1 MKLLSIDSSTPLLS
15 VALLDQHHTL
25 FEQFKEH
32 SPPAPNP
39 LLTMVDQV
47 LSKSGTTLKD
57 ISGYVL
63 TIGPGSFTGLRVGLS
78 LVKGFVLAT
87 EKPAIGVSSL
97 KAWAQISA
105 NKTSRV
111 CSILDARKGEV
122 YYALFQNSE
131 DGLTPLGSEEVLSPN
146 EVLKQINQ
154 PTEFIGT
161 GAERYQGFFI
171 EHLKDRFQ
179 LTSPPFASTVA
190 AAAGRIGFQNF
201 KAQSSFDLEKL
212 NLQYLRKPEAE
223 VNFKGNP

>member
-25 FEQFKEH
+25 SEQFEEH

-39 LLTMVDQV
+39 LLIMVDQV
-47 LSKSGTTLKD
+47 LSQSGTSLKD
-57 ISGYVL
+57 IAGYVL
-63 TIGPGSFTGLRVGLS
+63 TIGPGSFSGLRVGLS
-78 LVKGFVLAT
+78 LIKGFVLAT

-97 KAWAQISA
+97 EAWAHIASYSS
-105 NKTSRV
+105 SRV

-131 DGLTPLGSEEVLSPN
+131 AGLTPLGSEKILSPK
-146 EVLKQINQ
+146 EVLKHINQ

-161 GAERYQGFFI
+161 GAERYKDFFI
-171 EHLKDRFQ
+171 EHLEDRFQ
-179 LTSPPFASTVA
+179 HTSPPFGSTVA

-201 KAQSSFDLEKL
+201 EAKSSFDLENL

-223 VNFKGNP
+223 VNYKGNP